1 MKKYLNIQTDFISAS
16 NAECK
21 KRSKFQ
27 IIRISLFTCVYF
39 DGLGCNITKNWK
51 MSLCKKT
58 SKRDGA
64 DRFFYQDTFL
74 LDFRALILLAVSN
87 KNIARD

>member
-1 MKKYLNIQTDFISAS
+1 MELIVIYIYVYYCL
-16 NAECK
+16 
-21 KRSKFQ
+21 
-27 IIRISLFTCVYF
+27 LVFTSMAGDVI
-39 DGLGCNITKNWK
+39 LQKNWK

-58 SKRDGA
+58 SKRDGV